1 MKDNQ
6 RRVSKRL
13 VVLVVVSIVLLL
25 AILVTSFLGTWFDIP
40 KWVYVVPLVLLFV
53 FWRLLLQGTGYHDF
67 FPRRG

>member
-25 AILVTSFLGTWFDIP
+25 AIFTAYFLETWFDIP

-53 FWRLLLQGTGYHDF
+53 FWRLLLQGAGYHDF